1 MGDAMA
7 LHFFSRS
14 SLYDM
19 IDERVNLCEVTWD
32 LSVLTTCLI
41 PLTSLLSLHLILS
54 LLKHP
59 PVQFMHEGLGLVLG
73 REVVV
78 VCLMSPV
85 LLQAREGPWR
95 LDLPWSTVS
104 ISLRLL
110 GFVLFDTWCVF
121 LSGPLRDRLVCR
133 EQGCCSH
140 QLARL
145 WAISSSLY
153 GMMNGFSW
161 CWLCSVEVGSP
172 TVCRHNMW
180 YVKRLSHSCRSFLY
194 MYELWITSYSHP
206 EVLYFFLIFTLDLL
220 GWDFIYMVSVCK
232 KNRYADGSVFV
243 YVFV

>member
-85 LLQAREGPWR
+85 LLQAREGP
-95 LDLPWSTVS
+95 
-104 ISLRLL
+104 
-110 GFVLFDTWCVF
+110 
-121 LSGPLRDRLVCR
+121 
-133 EQGCCSH
+133 
-140 QLARL
+140 
-145 WAISSSLY
+145 
-153 GMMNGFSW
+153 
-161 CWLCSVEVGSP
+161 
-172 TVCRHNMW
+172 
-180 YVKRLSHSCRSFLY
+180 
-194 MYELWITSYSHP
+194 
-206 EVLYFFLIFTLDLL
+206 
-220 GWDFIYMVSVCK
+220 
-232 KNRYADGSVFV
+232 
-243 YVFV
+243 